1 MQIKEK
7 QKIFD
12 IQGQIE
18 EYQVIVKKLNK
29 NLNFLLMKDN
39 WDTIFTI
46 NCDLISNLDTKGQ
59 KLLFKKVVMS
69 YENGF
74 LAGANFVKYE
84 QTKNFIGNN

>member
-1 MQIKEK
+1 MLEEQI
-7 QKIFD
+7 IFD
-12 IQGQIE
+12 IQGQIDD
-18 EYQVIVKKLNK
+18 YYVIIRKLNTDP
-29 NLNFLLMKDN
+29 NFLLMKDN

-46 NCDLISNLDTKGQ
+46 NCDLISNLGTKEQ